1 MRSSSSVCAACVF
14 VFSFYVSLSLFV
26 VYISLYTFEHS
37 SCWCGRAHL
46 SVQRVQPLQPPSSP
60 RAGEGS
66 GEAGRREA
74 GLRGNRDNSRT
85 GHPAP
90 PTASRLL
97 REQPCDHLLLQSPK
111 ESCTSPGLIL
121 AKTEWLIG
129 GRDMFRFSPRGER
142 SIKKTG
148 LFWIFFQMADPPP
161 FWEIIRKTF
170 YGLFLSWYFSRF
182 GKTGPPLLG
191 KIPK

>member
-1 MRSSSSVCAACVF
+1 MTLVTAHFQSTDILTYCYSVCVECNTNVKVYLYFYTFIPSLGKVRSSLSVCAACVF

-60 RAGEGS
+60 RAGEGW

-97 REQPCDHLLLQSPK
+97 REQPCDHLLLQSRFLPPK
-111 ESCTSPGLIL
+111 QPYSQLGSIL
-121 AKTEWLIG
+121 VDSVT
-129 GRDMFRFSPRGER
+129 D
-142 SIKKTG
+142 
-148 LFWIFFQMADPPP
+148 
-161 FWEIIRKTF
+161 
-170 YGLFLSWYFSRF
+170 
-182 GKTGPPLLG
+182 
-191 KIPK
+191 